1 MNLLNTLKNNSYS
14 YFVAKTIVLLCII
27 ALLDYGIGSVLRHY
41 YFTQQSGLQYR
52 TTYSIDSTTA
62 KTLVF
67 GSSRANHHY
76 YPHEFE
82 TQLHQTYYNVG
93 RDGSFIHYHYAVLQ
107 AVLKRYTPKIIILDI
122 TRNTFEYEPSH
133 YDRLSAL
140 LPYYQSH
147 PELRDIIILKS
158 EYEQLKLQSSIYPYN
173 SSLFT
178 IAVGNTNFNKKRKE
192 DIKGYVP
199 LTKHWASSLTNDT
212 TTAPYAMDSVKI
224 KLYNAFIDDCAKA
237 KIPLY
242 IVCSPY
248 FVHYNAP
255 DYSITLAQ
263 QIAQQ
268 HNVPFFNYTNDTTFT
283 QHPNLFADA
292 THLNNHGALIF
303 SKLLLQKL
311 LPLK

>member
-1 MNLLNTLKNNSYS
+1 MSIINFIKNNLYA
-14 YFVAKTIVLLCII
+14 YFVAKTLVLVVLV
-27 ALLDYGIGSVLRHY
+27 AVLDFGLGNVLRHY

-52 TTYSIDSTTA
+52 TTYSLNSTTA
-62 KTLVF
+62 QVLVF

-76 YPHEFE
+76 YPQEFE

-107 AVLKRYTPKIIILDI
+107 AVLKRYTPKVIILDI

-133 YDRLSAL
+133 YDRLSSL

-147 PELRDIIILKS
+147 PELRDIIALKS
-158 EYEQLKLQSSIYPYN
+158 EYEQLKLQSNIYPYN

-199 LTKHWASSLTNDT
+199 LTKQWAAPLSIDT
-212 TTAPYAMDSVKI
+212 ATTPYAMDSIKI
-224 KLYNAFIDDCAKA
+224 KLYKAFITNCTTANVK
-237 KIPLY
+237 LY
-242 IVCSPY
+242 VVCSPY
-248 FVHYNAP
+248 FVQYNTP
-255 DYSITLAQ
+255 DCSITLAQ

-268 HNVPFFNYTNDTTFT
+268 HNVPFFNYANDTTFT
-283 QHPNLFADA
+283 HHNNLFADP
-292 THLNNHGALIF
+292 THLNNDGAIIF
-303 SKLLLQKL
+303 SKLLLLKL
-311 LPLK
+311 NALK